1 MSRFRLAAVAALSV
15 VALLVTTTG
24 GEAAKEPR
32 YDFDITKCSLNQL
45 SMHDYAIVK
54 ALLRKLVF
62 GGQAAAFT
70 PVENAKVITKLVDK
84 TPDNGNNVV
93 DAKDADRTNDNGVA
107 KTKVEFN
114 NFGNYRAIAKAK
126 VDGEVVAKD
135 TVDFGVS
142 DRDGGKCDPPV
153 QGGG

>member
-1 MSRFRLAAVAALSV
+1 MTRLRLAAIAALSV
-15 VALLVTTTG
+15 LALLVTTTG
-24 GEAAKEPR
+24 GEAAREPR
-32 YDFDITKCSLNQL
+32 YDFDITKFSLNQL

-62 GGQAAAFT
+62 GQAAAFA

-84 TPDNGNNVV
+84 TPENGNNVV

-107 KTKVEFN
+107 KTRVEFN
-114 NFGNYRAIAKAK
+114 NFGNYKAIVKAK
-126 VDGEVVAKD
+126 VDGDVVAKD

-142 DRDGGKCDPPV
+142 DREGGKCDPPLSGPA
-153 QGGG
+153 Q